1 MNASGLEVVRRYRD
15 LVFEERAQEAIALL
29 SEELEFVSPQGTLGY
44 AEFAEEL
51 GGPSPEFD
59 HLVLEIIDAGLQE
72 LPDGGFLS
80 ETDQIYRWKETGEV
94 SNTERRAMLWRVET
108 GKIRYMKF
116 FLESE
121 QAWAEAGVE
130 RP

>member
-1 MNASGLEVVRRYRD
+1 VRRYRN
-15 LVFEERAQEAIALL
+15 LVFEERPAEATALL

-44 AEFAEEL
+44 AEFAEML
-51 GGPSPEFD
+51 VGPPPDFD
-59 HLVLEIIDAGLQE
+59 NLVLETVDTGLHE
-72 LPDGGFLS
+72 LPEGVFLS
-80 ETDQIYRWKETGEV
+80 ETEQVYRWKETGEV
-94 SNTERRAMLWRVET
+94 SNTEHRAMLWRVET

-116 FLESE
+116 FVDPG